1 MKPIRQTLRMMG
13 LYFKLNLSSAL
24 EYRASFLMAAF
35 GMALSNGSF
44 VFFWWI
50 AFEQIG
56 GRIGGYDF
64 RDVMFIWAATS
75 SAFGLS
81 TVLFANMHQL
91 SRLIVQGEMDSFLLQ
106 PKDVLLSALCA
117 RTDLSAW
124 GDVAYGF
131 VLMALTDQGA
141 VGWAA
146 FAAAVFI
153 GGLLM
158 TAATVSAHA
167 LSFWLGDTGALGQ
180 MVSEFMINF
189 SIYPEGIY
197 HGFARLMMCTAL
209 PAFFMVHVPLR
220 LARGGSLWYFP
231 GLLAFAALYLA
242 GAWWLFH
249 KGLRRYESGNL
260 IQTRL

>member
-1 MKPIRQTLRMMG
+1 MMG

-24 EYRASFLMAAF
+24 EYRASFFMAAF

-64 RDVMFIWAATS
+64 RDVMFIWAAAS
-75 SAFGLS
+75 SAFGVS
-81 TVLFANMHQL
+81 SVLFANMHHL
-91 SRLIVQGEMDSFLLQ
+91 SRLIVQGELDSFLLQ

-124 GDVAYGF
+124 GDLGYGI
-131 VLMALTDQGA
+131 VLMALTGQGA
-141 VGWAA
+141 MGWAA
-146 FAAAVFI
+146 FAAAVLI
-153 GGLLM
+153 GGLLL

-167 LSFWLGDTGALGQ
+167 LTFWFGDASAVGQ

-197 HGFARLMMCTAL
+197 PGLAKLVMCTVL

-220 LARGGSLWYFP
+220 LARGASLMYFP
-231 GLLAFAALYLA
+231 ALLGFAVLYLA
-242 GAWWLFH
+242 GSWRWFH
-249 KGLRRYESGNL
+249 TGLKRYESGNL

>member
-1 MKPIRQTLRMMG
+1 MKTLRQTLRMMG

-24 EYRASFLMAAF
+24 EYRASFFMAAF

-75 SAFGLS
+75 SAFGMA
-81 TVLFANMHQL
+81 TVLFANMHHL
-91 SRLIVQGEMDSFLLQ
+91 SRLIVQGELDSFLLQ

-124 GDVAYGF
+124 GDFAYGV
-131 VLMALTDQGA
+131 VLMALTGQGA
-141 VGWAA
+141 MGWAA
-146 FAAAVFI
+146 YAAGVLI
-153 GGLLM
+153 GGLLL
-158 TAATVSAHA
+158 TATAVAAHA
-167 LSFWLGDTGALGQ
+167 LSFWFGDAGALGQ
-180 MVSEFMINF
+180 MVSEFLINF

-197 HGFARLMMCTAL
+197 HGFAKLIMCTAL

-220 LARGGSLWYFP
+220 LARGGSLLYFP
-231 GLLAFAALYLA
+231 ALLAFAAAYLA
-242 GAWWLFH
+242 GSWWLFH
-249 KGLRRYESGNL
+249 AGLKRYESGNL